1 VRAFRFRLESV
12 ARVRQLQERL
22 AAEQLALAT
31 RELRAAQ
38 ARCADIRAA
47 TKQLTFPEGPSQMA
61 ALLWVHDQSARLS
74 DLLRQREA
82 QAAQAEAGADRARG
96 AWLEAERRCRALR
109 RLEERKRERWQLD
122 ADRADGAELD
132 DMATVR
138 FGIRDGVR

>member
-1 VRAFRFRLESV
+1 MRAFRFRLESV

-38 ARCADIRAA
+38 ARCDDIRAA

>member
-1 VRAFRFRLESV
+1 MRAFRFRLESV